1 MTSKKRVIELIN
13 KSIVPYEITSNY
25 ENMVSEWCKNYDL
38 KLIKEGI
45 EIGKKQYLVYDKD
58 EVIKESA
65 IEFLDKLGGIFYNL
79 SKNPI
84 DKKIDHIL
92 NTLQYVFSSS
102 DRKKTKEVLTIFA
115 NELQNVYNKSE
126 EEILCILQEEK
137 SKMGD
142 YTEWET
148 WIEQFELK
156 IKNASSK
163 IKTVTDLRD
172 YLVEHGIETI
182 FGKIVDIQKQIG
194 QGGNSIVCFGKLNN
208 EEIAVK
214 ILINYDENKKNR
226 FYLEYYNI
234 IKSITNYEGI
244 VHQYFIG
251 ILNVENTVFPYI
263 VMKKYK
269 SQLTY
274 NKDIKMEE
282 VFKYINQLLTPLK
295 HIHKSGIIHRD
306 LKPQNILID
315 ERGNL
320 NIGDFG
326 IAYYDP
332 DNFVFTGHTTTH
344 DRLANYDFS
353 APEQRNSKYIPN
365 ASTDI
370 YAFGQIIQWLIFGE
384 THKGTNRQKLTK
396 KINTKKIR
404 ELDKIVDKCLS
415 NNPLDRYQSFDEIEE
430 KLNIKCF

>member
-274 NKDIKMEE
+274 NKDIKTEE